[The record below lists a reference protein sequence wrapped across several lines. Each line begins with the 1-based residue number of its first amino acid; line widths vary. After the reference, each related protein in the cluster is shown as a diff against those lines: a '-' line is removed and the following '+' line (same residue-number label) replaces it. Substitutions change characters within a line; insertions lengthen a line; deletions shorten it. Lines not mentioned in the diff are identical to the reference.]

1 MTNIKKVKVTSI
13 NEKYENGSFIDVDYS
28 VPMLDEQPDYDS
40 SDWKLWTNQNVNL
53 GTSSW
58 GHNYRFNLREVYGY
72 TPLELCRTHWKHR
85 VFKRK
90 QLIEMYLTHSAV
102 REWCNKIELDL
113 FDIRDMRS
121 TTDFYDEVIL
131 PEAMQLLLDYRNESS
146 KKRNEMLENGLYHFA
161 KFLITAIMLTEET
174 DLFGNSKKEKKPNQL
189 ELEEA

>member
-1 MTNIKKVKVTSI
+1 
-13 NEKYENGSFIDVDYS
+13 
-28 VPMLDEQPDYDS
+28 
-40 SDWKLWTNQNVNL
+40 
-53 GTSSW
+53 
-58 GHNYRFNLREVYGY
+58 
-72 TPLELCRTHWKHR
+72 
-85 VFKRK
+85 
-90 QLIEMYLTHSAV
+90 MYLTHSAV

-174 DLFGNSKKEKKPNQL
+174 DLFGNSKKEKKNQINWS
-189 ELEEA
+189 